1 MTGSDPVA
9 DTESAELLF
18 GLGRAQIAALPRDRW
33 TEAAN
38 SLRRAFDYYVEAG
51 DVDRAVIVAEHPFP
65 ALFGRRIGM
74 AQLVSRA
81 LELVPLDSHQAGR
94 LLSRYGILMVTE
106 MGDHEGAEE
115 AFGKALAIA
124 HREGDEILE
133 MRTLTNDARAEMYRQ
148 RYQQCLEQS
157 LRVIQLAAR
166 ADDPQSEMG
175 AHDFAARVSLRMG
188 DPEAAQRHAEAV
200 LLLAKRLGDAYS
212 LVSGFGV
219 SASISG
225 LKGDWRAARDFIDQG
240 FLAGSSEDTRLL
252 LFRTML
258 EYEVGDFLQGKDY
271 LERLLEVMHLTPPG
285 PVLEYSAPVIV
296 IALAARITGTLDRL
310 DDAERAAEIV
320 LSSPSATSAAARFA
334 HRGLALLA
342 VLRGDEAASR
352 EQYAILESQRG
363 TLEPDKISTD
373 RLLGL
378 LAHTMGNLDLAAEH
392 FEDAL

>member
-38 SLRRAFDYYVEAG
+38 SLRRAFDYYLEAG

-74 AQLVSRA
+74 AQLISRA

-94 LLSRYGILMVTE
+94 LLSRYGILLVTE

-157 LRVIQLAAR
+157 LKVIQLAAR

-188 DPEAAQRHAEAV
+188 DPEAAQRHVDAV
-200 LLLAKRLGDAYS
+200 LVLAKRLGDAYS
-212 LVSGFGV
+212 MVSGFGV
-219 SASISG
+219 NAIISA
-225 LKGDWRAARDFIDQG
+225 LKGDWRAARDLID
-240 FLAGSSEDTRLL
+240 LSSYT
-252 LFRTML
+252 
-258 EYEVGDFLQGKDY
+258 
-271 LERLLEVMHLTPPG
+271 
-285 PVLEYSAPVIV
+285 
-296 IALAARITGTLDRL
+296 TGTARFG
-310 DDAERAAEIV
+310 A
-320 LSSPSATSAAARFA
+320 PSAKFFQ
-334 HRGLALLA
+334 
-342 VLRGDEAASR
+342 LR
-352 EQYAILESQRG
+352 
-363 TLEPDKISTD
+363 
-373 RLLGL
+373 
-378 LAHTMGNLDLAAEH
+378 
-392 FEDAL
+392 